1 MRWRKCVCLQ
11 VLRKA
16 KLYIK
21 KHEGELKQSKQ
32 TKDIMAK
39 YRSYME
45 KVMPAACRLTIT
57 SNCRSSHNRRSRS

>member
-1 MRWRKCVCLQ
+1 MCLSLQ

-32 TKDIMAK
+32 AKDIMAK

-45 KVMPAACRLTIT
+45 KVIPYAG
-57 SNCRSSHNRRSRS
+57 